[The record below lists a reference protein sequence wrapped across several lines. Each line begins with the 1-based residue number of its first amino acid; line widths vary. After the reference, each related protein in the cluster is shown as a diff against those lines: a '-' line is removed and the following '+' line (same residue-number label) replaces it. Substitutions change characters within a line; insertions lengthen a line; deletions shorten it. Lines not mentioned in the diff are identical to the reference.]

1 MLEYDRQMF
10 GKAFIEALERYFEST
25 LHDKVRVH
33 KIDEAIS
40 VPVFLERTYAFYKTR
55 IVGRPFVLIAARE
68 NAAAPADIAKHVSL
82 VRAAVD
88 SAVIFATSSL
98 SAHNRSR
105 LIARGVAFAV
115 PGNQLYIPDL
125 AMDLRENF
133 RASKPQGIERL
144 SPAAQAVLFRY
155 ILGLGEIAVTP
166 SAIAGRL
173 RYSSMSVGRAFD
185 DLVATGLAK
194 TAKRGKERQ
203 IYFNMGRRE
212 LIETARPLLRSP
224 VRSIKYIRDNR
235 PVPNLPR
242 GPVHINMYIHNS
254 RPMSKL
260 QEAGESALALLT
272 DLMLP
277 QTDTFAVAAKDWKK
291 IAETL
296 KFVEVDEFDKSFM
309 VETWFYDPIGLSTN
323 SFVDP
328 LSLYAQFHDHRDERV
343 SMAAKTLLE
352 DTLWWLESKNSEN
365 ISPGTKISM

>member
-1 MLEYDRQMF
+1 MF
-10 GKAFIEALERYFEST
+10 GNAFVEALERYFEST
-25 LHDKVRVH
+25 LHDKVRVS
-33 KIDEAIS
+33 KIDEAMS
-40 VPVFLERTYAFYKTR
+40 VPVFLKRTYAFYKTR
-55 IVGRPFVLIAARE
+55 IVGRSFVLIAARE
-68 NAAAPADIAKHVSL
+68 NAAAPAEIAKHVSL

-133 RASKPQGIERL
+133 RASKPRAIERL
-144 SPAAQAVLFRY
+144 SPAAQAVLFHYMLR
-155 ILGLGEIAVTP
+155 LDELAVTP

-173 RYSSMSVGRAFD
+173 RYSSMSIGRAFD

-203 IYFNMGRRE
+203 IHFNMGRRE

-224 VRSIKYIRDNR
+224 VRSIKYIRNNR
-235 PVPNLPR
+235 PVSKLPCSPVRLNKNIHINLHEPNLP
-242 GPVHINMYIHNS
+242 N
-254 RPMSKL
+254 
-260 QEAGESALALLT
+260 AGESALSILT

-291 IAETL
+291 IAKALE
-296 KFVEVDEFDKSFM
+296 FVEGNEFDAGFL
-309 VETWFYDPIGLSTN
+309 VETWSYDPVGLSTI
-323 SFVDP
+323 SMVDP

-352 DTLWWLESKNSEN
+352 EGAVHIFW
-365 ISPGTKISM
+365 

>member
-1 MLEYDRQMF
+1 MMLEYDRQMF

-55 IVGRPFVLIAARE
+55 IVGKPFVLIAARE
-68 NAAAPADIAKHVSL
+68 NATTPADIAKHVSL
-82 VRAAVD
+82 VRATVD

-133 RASKPQGIERL
+133 RAPKPRGIERL
-144 SPAAQAVLFRY
+144 SPAAQAVLFHY
-155 ILGLGEIAVTP
+155 ILRLDEFATTP

-173 RYSSMSVGRAFD
+173 HYSSMSVGRAFD

-194 TAKRGKERQ
+194 TERRGKERQ
-203 IYFNMGRRE
+203 IHFNMGRRE

-224 VRSIKYIRDNR
+224 VRSIKYVRDNC
-235 PVPNLPR
+235 PLPNL
-242 GPVHINMYIHNS
+242 
-254 RPMSKL
+254 KL
-260 QEAGESALALLT
+260 AGESALAKLT
-272 DLMLP
+272 DLMPP
-277 QTDTFAVAAKDWKK
+277 QTETFAVAAKDWKA
-291 IAETL
+291 IAKALE
-296 KFVEVDEFDKSFM
+296 FVEGDEFDKSFT
-309 VETWFYDPIGLSTN
+309 VETWSYDPNGLSDV
-323 SFVDP
+323 SVVDP
-328 LSLYAQFHDHRDERV
+328 LSLYAQFYGHRDERV

-352 DTLWWLESKNSEN
+352 NE
-365 ISPGTKISM
+365 

>member
-1 MLEYDRQMF
+1 MLEHDRQMF
-10 GKAFIEALERYFEST
+10 GNAFVEALERYFEST
-25 LHDKVRVH
+25 LHDKVRVS
-33 KIDEAIS
+33 KIDEAMS

-55 IVGRPFVLIAARE
+55 IVGRSFVLIAARE
-68 NAAAPADIAKHVSL
+68 NAAAPAEIAKHVSL

-133 RASKPQGIERL
+133 RAPKPRGIERL
-144 SPAAQAVLFRY
+144 SPAAQAVLFHY
-155 ILGLGEIAVTP
+155 MLCLDEFAVTP

-173 RYSSMSVGRAFD
+173 LYSSMSVGRAFD

-224 VRSIKYIRDNR
+224 VRSIKHIRDNR
-235 PVPNLPR
+235 PVSNL
-242 GPVHINMYIHNS
+242 
-254 RPMSKL
+254 KL
-260 QEAGESALALLT
+260 AGESALAKLT

-277 QTDTFAVAAKDWKK
+277 QSETFAVAAKDWKA
-291 IAETL
+291 IAEAL
-296 KFVEVDEFDKSFM
+296 EFVEGDEFNKSFT
-309 VETWFYDPIGLSTN
+309 VETWSYDPIGLSKV
-323 SFVDP
+323 SLVDP
-328 LSLYAQFHDHRDERV
+328 LSLYAEFHDHRDERV
-343 SMAAKTLLE
+343 AMAAKTLLE
-352 DTLWWLESKNSEN
+352 NTLSWLESKNSGN